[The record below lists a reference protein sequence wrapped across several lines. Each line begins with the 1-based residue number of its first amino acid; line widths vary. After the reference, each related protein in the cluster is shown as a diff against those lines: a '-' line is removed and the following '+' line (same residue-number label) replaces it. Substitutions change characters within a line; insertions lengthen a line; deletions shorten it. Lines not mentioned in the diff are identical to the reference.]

1 MAASTADP
9 VLLRVGANIA
19 EAREALGLSQQELAD
34 RSAVHR
40 VSISKIEHGLV
51 NFNMVTLQ
59 RLSHALRLPPA
70 ALLTGVD
77 LALLS
82 RSIDLLCSE

>member
-9 VLLRVGANIA
+9 VLVRVGSNIA

-40 VSISKIEHGLV
+40 VSISKIENGLV
-51 NFNMVTLQ
+51 NFNMITLQ
-59 RLSHALRLPPA
+59 RLSHALRVTPA
-70 ALLTGVD
+70 TLLTGVD
-77 LALLS
+77 LTLLS